1 MIYNRKCMKST
12 DKVVIHSYIV
22 LPMGGIIV
30 KMDYSPFGLG
40 TSGGFANH
48 LANGCLLQME
58 ILRVVRLNLTSDL
71 QAVKSKRVSATFK
84 VV

>member
-1 MIYNRKCMKST
+1 MKST

-40 TSGGFANH
+40 TSGGLLATDGDIKSCETEPYIKFA
-48 LANGCLLQME
+48 GCKIKM
-58 ILRVVRLNLTSDL
+58 
-71 QAVKSKRVSATFK
+71 SKRNL
-84 VV
+84 